1 MKRNMGSID
10 RTVRLVLSVVLLVLY
25 LTETVTGTR
34 LVAILIALLLAATS
48 FIGFCPLYLPFKFN
62 TFRKR
67 ANDS

>member
-25 LTETVTGTR
+25 LTETVTGT
-34 LVAILIALLLAATS
+34 LGLIAIIFALLLAVTS
-48 FIGFCPLYLPFKFN
+48 FIGFCPLYVPFKFN

-67 ANDS
+67 

>member
-25 LTETVTGTR
+25 LTETVTGT
-34 LVAILIALLLAATS
+34 LGFIAILIALLLAATS

-67 ANDS
+67 

>member
-25 LTETVTGTR
+25 LTETVTGT
-34 LVAILIALLLAATS
+34 LGFIAILIALLLATTS

-67 ANDS
+67 

>member
-25 LTETVTGTR
+25 LTETVTGT
-34 LVAILIALLLAATS
+34 LGLIAILIALLLAVTS

-67 ANDS
+67 